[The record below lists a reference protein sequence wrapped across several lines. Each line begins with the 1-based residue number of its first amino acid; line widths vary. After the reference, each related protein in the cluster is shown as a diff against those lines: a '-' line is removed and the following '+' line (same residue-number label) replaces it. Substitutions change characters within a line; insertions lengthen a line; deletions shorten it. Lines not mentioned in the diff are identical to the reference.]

1 MDLPGWSGDRPVTPR
16 WRPIRPPACPE
27 CGHTGGNRLPRV
39 RGERSRRGRS
49 EHGRAATRG
58 RRCGRGRRGGRTAG
72 AAASSPS
79 SRRNPVP
86 GRVAPGFRYPVDV
99 SAIEQKLR
107 TRTANHSRSSVRSE
121 PHGPAV
127 GAERTGRAP
136 APARTCTRAEPPPTR
151 KRTPH
156 ACPVPSRTSASGLA
170 AGRAGARI
178 RASGPEAHSCTST
191 PRMILPSRRSWYP
204 SLICSREYCL
214 VTSSSSLSWPAS

>member
-1 MDLPGWSGDRPVTPR
+1 MDLPGWSGDRPVTPSVEAD
-16 WRPIRPPACPE
+16 P
-27 CGHTGGNRLPRV
+27 TTRLPGMRAHGRESASPRV

-58 RRCGRGRRGGRTAG
+58 RRCGRGCRGGRTAG

-86 GRVAPGFRYPVDV
+86 RTCCTRFGQPAPSNSNSARERRTTRAHLSEVNRTSLRLLRNGPGAHPPQHAPARVRSRLRRG
-99 SAIEQKLR
+99 SELR
-107 TRTANHSRSSVRSE
+107 TR
-121 PHGPAV
+121 
-127 GAERTGRAP
+127 
-136 APARTCTRAEPPPTR
+136 ARFR
-151 KRTPH
+151 
-156 ACPVPSRTSASGLA
+156 SRTSASGLA

-178 RASGPEAHSCTST
+178 RASGPKAHSCTST

>member
-16 WRPIRPPACPE
+16 CGRSDHPPARNA
-27 CGHTGGNRLPRV
+27 GTRAGIGLPRV

-49 EHGRAATRG
+49 EHGRAVTRG
-58 RRCGRGRRGGRTAG
+58 RRCGRGRRGGRIAG

-86 GRVAPGFRYPVDV
+86 GRVAPGSGNQPT
-99 SAIEQKLR
+99 SAPSNSNSGRER
-107 TRTANHSRSSVRSE
+107 PTTRAHLSE
-121 PHGPAV
+121 VNPHGP
-127 GAERTGRAP
+127 AERTGRAP

-156 ACPVPSRTSASGLA
+156 ACPVPSRTNASGLA

-178 RASGPEAHSCTST
+178 RPSGPEAHSCTST